1 MEKKTYVS
9 VIDKII
15 EVLDNDIDLFLEDLK
30 KDNKKY
36 YYYVGERAEYY
47 NILNSHFIPIEL
59 LCQVFRWNNTFIYLD
74 EKFTKFLIGFLSDY
88 STLKDNSYYELSELS
103 RSDLIRRRF
112 EFREYL
118 RFEFIE
124 GLIKHLKEDA
134 NKSNMYGEKQL
145 TFKGLKPPKR
155 AYRATFVSDI
165 EKLLQLK
172 EIPESLYRQSISVL
186 NKYLVGTSPFS
197 DRVPIHDIIAN
208 IKTHLS
214 GHSCTDPSI
223 LKYLLVALLFVDED
237 EFNLRNYETVPGES
251 LKTIK

>member
-1 MEKKTYVS
+1 M
-9 VIDKII
+9 
-15 EVLDNDIDLFLEDLK
+15 N
-30 KDNKKY
+30 
-36 YYYVGERAEYY
+36 
-47 NILNSHFIPIEL
+47 
-59 LCQVFRWNNTFIYLD
+59 
-74 EKFTKFLIGFLSDY
+74 DY

-103 RSDLIRRRF
+103 RSDLIKRRF
-112 EFREYL
+112 RFREYL

-145 TFKGLKPPKR
+145 TFKGPKKPECV
-155 AYRATFVSDI
+155 YRATFVSGI

-172 EIPESLYRQSISVL
+172 EIPKSLYRQSISVL
-186 NKYLVGTSPFS
+186 NKYLVGTSSLS